1 MMRKLL
7 FAGFIWE
14 VIRFL
19 YMYVF
24 ASATQNLDLFMWMN
38 AQQIVTAL
46 GIFFLAYDFD
56 KYRQYAML
64 MFAAKLFGIL
74 ADFIFIFKLGGTAR
88 SLDMTSLL
96 IPAFALVLD
105 LFFGCILFFA
115 SRKPEDEE

>member
-1 MMRKLL
+1 MRKLL

-14 VIRFL
+14 VVRFL

-24 ASATQNLDLFMWMN
+24 ASATQNFDLFMWMN
-38 AQQIVTAL
+38 AQQIVTTL
-46 GIFFLAYDFD
+46 GMFFLAHDFD
-56 KYRQYAML
+56 RYRQYALL

-74 ADFIFIFKLGGTAR
+74 ADFIFIFKLAGTVR

-96 IPAFALVLD
+96 IPAVALVLD
-105 LFFGCILFFA
+105 IFFGCILFFA

>member
-1 MMRKLL
+1 MMRKLI

-46 GIFFLAYDFD
+46 GMFFLAYDFD

-96 IPAFALVLD
+96 IPAFALVMD

>member
-1 MMRKLL
+1 MRKLL

-46 GIFFLAYDFD
+46 GMFFLAYNFD

>member
-1 MMRKLL
+1 MMRKLI

-46 GIFFLAYDFD
+46 GMFFLAYDFD

>member
-1 MMRKLL
+1 MRKLL

-14 VIRFL
+14 VVRFL

-24 ASATQNLDLFMWMN
+24 ASATQNFDLFMWMN
-38 AQQIVTAL
+38 AQQIVTTL
-46 GIFFLAYDFD
+46 GMFFLAHDFD
-56 KYRQYAML
+56 RYKQYALL

-74 ADFIFIFKLGGTAR
+74 ADFIFIFKLAGTVR

-96 IPAFALVLD
+96 IPAVALVLD
-105 LFFGCILFFA
+105 IFFGCILFFA

>member
-1 MMRKLL
+1 MRKLL

-46 GIFFLAYDFD
+46 GMFFLAYDFD
-56 KYRQYAML
+56 KYRHYAML

-74 ADFIFIFKLGGTAR
+74 ADFIFIFKLGSAAK
-88 SLDMTSLL
+88 SLDMTSFL

>member
-1 MMRKLL
+1 MRKLL

-14 VIRFL
+14 VVRFL

-24 ASATQNLDLFMWMN
+24 ASATQNFDLFMWMN
-38 AQQIVTAL
+38 AQQIVTTL
-46 GIFFLAYDFD
+46 GMFFLAHDFD
-56 KYRQYAML
+56 RYRQYALL

-74 ADFIFIFKLGGTAR
+74 ADFIFIFKLAGTVR

-96 IPAFALVLD
+96 IPAVALVLD

>member
-1 MMRKLL
+1 MMRKML

-46 GIFFLAYDFD
+46 GMFFLAYNFD

>member
-1 MMRKLL
+1 MRKLL

-14 VIRFL
+14 VVRFL
-19 YMYVF
+19 YMYIF
-24 ASATQNLDLFMWMN
+24 ASATQNSDLFIWMN
-38 AQQIVTAL
+38 AQQIVTVL
-46 GIFFLAYDFD
+46 GMFFLAYSFD

-64 MFAAKLFGIL
+64 MLAAKMFGVL
-74 ADFIFIFKLGGTAR
+74 ADFIFIYKLGNTAK

-96 IPAFALVLD
+96 IPAVALVLD